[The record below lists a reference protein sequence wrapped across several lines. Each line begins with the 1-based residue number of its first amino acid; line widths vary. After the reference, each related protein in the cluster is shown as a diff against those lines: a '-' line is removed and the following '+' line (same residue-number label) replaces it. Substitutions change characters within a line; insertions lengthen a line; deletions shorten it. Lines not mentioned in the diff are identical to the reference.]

1 MGDELAH
8 AEIKLGDPEV
18 KSGTS
23 ANARVKQ

>member
-1 MGDELAH
+1 MGHVLAH

-23 ANARVKQ
+23 ANAGVKQ